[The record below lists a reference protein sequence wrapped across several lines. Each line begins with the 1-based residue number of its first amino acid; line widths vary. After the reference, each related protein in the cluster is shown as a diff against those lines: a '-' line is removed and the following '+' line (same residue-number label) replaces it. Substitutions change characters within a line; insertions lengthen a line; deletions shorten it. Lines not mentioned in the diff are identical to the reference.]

1 MKKYKIL
8 GNHDYGEY
16 VPWKTDKEK
25 QANLQRLIKLQRDIG
40 FDLLLDKGGE
50 IGSDFIRCIDNIYR
64 SKGGVWTLRDP
75 VRSRFVMC
83 DLMWVSCFSIHII
96 KIF

>member
-64 SKGGVWTLRDP
+64 SKGGGMDATRSGAKP
-75 VRSRFVMC
+75 IRYVRPDVGKLF
-83 DLMWVSCFSIHII
+83 
-96 KIF
+96 

>member
-16 VPWKTDKEK
+16 VPWKTEHEK

-64 SKGGVWTLRDP
+64 SKGGGYGRYAIRCEADSLCAT
-75 VRSRFVMC
+75 
-83 DLMWVSCFSIHII
+83 
-96 KIF
+96 